1 MIAAN
6 HGHTCIMNHLKAYNA
21 NDGLFNSEGKRAED
35 FAQGGG
41 FPEAIEILDY
51 WQPRRWITR
60 MSPMGEA
67 RWGEVRWGE
76 GEQERPVIDAFTCR
90 MQEDTHTTRTK

>member
-1 MIAAN
+1 MCGGAKTSVTIVKTQFL
-6 HGHTCIMNHLKAYNA
+6 H
-21 NDGLFNSEGKRAED
+21 
-35 FAQGGG
+35 AQWLSIKW
-41 FPEAIEILDY
+41 FSIKWLD
-51 WQPRRWITR
+51 RRSR